1 MSKGSTQRPRSV
13 SLEEFKDNWERIFGP
28 CTFSEDGDR
37 EASGHGGV
45 SDDEREVHGS
55 RVQDSQVDRVS
66 TRDNDG

>member
-1 MSKGSTQRPRSV
+1 MSKGSNQRPRSV

-37 EASGHGGV
+37 ETSKHGGV
-45 SDDEREVHGS
+45 SDNEREVHGS
-55 RVQDSQVDRVS
+55 LLPDNKTDRTR